1 MSDVTQYLQD
11 EVQKAQRTFKIAAI
25 SMSVML
31 VVFAGYFQWL
41 KSELA
46 AVLTPQ
52 SIAELAI
59 NQARSALPDMSE
71 ALKSN
76 VQTEAPNLVRFA
88 LHQSLDHILPLL
100 GQSFD
105 SNLSE
110 HSAALQAA
118 AAEHADQA
126 FAGTLTQLKAQ
137 RARNRAKSPVTATEI
152 SSFVAANYATTLD
165 TATKA
170 ALRQRFEQTGGTLK
184 AIDARL
190 GLMATSKGGSREH
203 ELGRR
208 LITTWWTFLE
218 RGQGAEPGAALAES
232 SAATKH

>member
-1 MSDVTQYLQD
+1 MSDVTQYLQN

-25 SMSVML
+25 SMGVLL

-46 AVLTPQ
+46 AVLAPE

-59 NQARSALPDMSE
+59 NQARAALPDMSE

-76 VQTEAPNLVRFA
+76 VQTEAPALVRFA
-88 LHQSLDHILPLL
+88 LHQAIDRILPLL

-110 HSAALQAA
+110 QSAALQAA

-126 FAGTLTQLKAQ
+126 FAATLAQLKAQ
-137 RARNRAKSPVTATEI
+137 RVRNRAKSPVTGEEL
-152 SSFVAANYATTLD
+152 SSFVAANYAMTLD
-165 TATKA
+165 SATED

-190 GLMATSKGGSREH
+190 ALMATNKGASREH

-208 LITTWWTFLE
+208 LITTWWTFLD
-218 RGQGAEPGAALAES
+218 RGQGAKPGAALAES
-232 SAATKH
+232 SAKTKH